1 MFKLKPKEY
10 DIIVIGSGAGATI
23 VEGALQQNL
32 RVALVDRGP
41 LGGTC
46 LNVGCIP
53 TKILTFPAD
62 RVVEIEEARKL
73 GIKAHIEHVD
83 FPGIMERMRRL
94 VAEDQE
100 QIRHGIAHTSALDFY
115 EVEGSFI
122 DKYTLQV
129 GDARIRAKKIFI
141 VAGARPL
148 IPPIEGIEQVPYLTN
163 ETVLQ
168 LTARP
173 ASLAIVGGGY
183 IAVEFAHFF
192 AAMGT
197 QVTILQ
203 RNLRLVPGEEPE
215 IAALLHKKLAAR
227 MAVHTGVEVVEAQA
241 KDGSVTLV
249 ARNTRTGDRH
259 EFTAEQ
265 VLIAAG
271 RRSNA
276 DLLQVAETGVETNAR
291 GYIVANEYLETNVPN
306 IWAFGDV
313 IGKQMFRHT
322 ANREASYAWHNAE
335 HSEHKA
341 AMDYSAVPHAVFTYP
356 PVASVGLTEEEALE
370 KHDILIGT
378 ARYWDVAKGQAML
391 ETDGFAK
398 TIVAR
403 QELKIL
409 GFHII
414 GPQAPTLIQEVIN
427 VMAMGGTIRD
437 VAAGMHIHPALPEVV
452 INTLFSLREPE

>member
-1 MFKLKPKEY
+1 MSKDKPKEY
-10 DIIVIGSGAGATI
+10 DVIVIGSGAGATI
-23 VEGALQQNL
+23 VDAALQQGL

-73 GIKAHIEHVD
+73 GIEARVENVD
-83 FPGIMERMRRL
+83 FKAIMERMHRL
-94 VAEDQE
+94 VGEDQE
-100 QIRHGIAHTSALDFY
+100 HIRQGITHAQDLDFY
-115 EVEGSFI
+115 EMESFF
-122 DKYTLQV
+122 V
-129 GDARIRAKKIFI
+129 GKHTMQAGDVRIHGKKIFI
-141 VAGARPL
+141 VAGARPV
-148 IPPIEGIEQVPYLTN
+148 IPPIEGLGQVPYLTN
-163 ETVLQ
+163 ETVLT
-168 LTARP
+168 LTERP
-173 ASLAIVGGGY
+173 ASLAIIGGGY
-183 IAVEFAHFF
+183 IAAEFGHFF

-203 RNLRLVPGEEPE
+203 RNVQLVPGEEPE
-215 IAALLHKKLAAR
+215 IAELLRKKLAQR
-227 MAVHTGVEVVEAQA
+227 MEIHTGVEVVAA
-241 KDGSVTLV
+241 RAGPGGVTLTTKN
-249 ARNTRTGDRH
+249 ARSGEQL

-265 VLIAAG
+265 VLLAAG
-271 RRSNA
+271 RQSNA
-276 DLLQVAETGVETNAR
+276 DLLRVGETGVETDAR
-291 GYIVANEYLETNVPN
+291 GYIQVNEYLETSVPN

-335 HSEHKA
+335 HTSHKA
-341 AMDYSAVPHAVFTYP
+341 PMDYNAVPHAVFTYP
-356 PVASVGLTEEEALE
+356 PIASVGLTEEEALA

-398 TIVAR
+398 AIVER
-403 QELKIL
+403 KEDRIL

-414 GPQAPTLIQEVIN
+414 GPEAPTLIQEVVN
-427 VMAMGGTIRD
+427 AMARGGTIQD
-437 VAAGMHIHPALPEVV
+437 VAAGIHIHPAMPELVV
-452 INTLFSLREPE
+452 NTLFNLREPE